1 MPTARITVRVTPR
14 SGKDSLESGAGGV
27 LLVRVTAAPDEG
39 KANAAV
45 CRLVAAALDVPKSSV
60 TVVRG
65 HTARTKALE
74 IGGLEQDDAE
84 RRIAGA
90 LGAR

>member
-1 MPTARITVRVTPR
+1 MTSARITVRVTPR
-14 SGKDSLESGAGGV
+14 SGKDSIESGAGGV
-27 LLVRVTAAPDEG
+27 LLVRVTAPPDEG

-45 CRLVAAALDVPKSSV
+45 CKVVAGALGVPKSAV

-74 IGGLEQDDAE
+74 VTGLTQEQAE
-84 RRIAGA
+84 ER
-90 LGAR
+90 LQSQS